1 MGEWDGEW
9 SSLEEWQIERMQ
21 KALEQF
27 DEWINQREAGQAE
40 AWTQYLK
47 RLDRRQ
53 RNGNRTKKTRRHP
66 AV

>member
-1 MGEWDGEW
+1 MAERDEW
-9 SSLEEWQIERMQ
+9 SSREEWQIERMQ

-27 DEWINQREAGQAE
+27 DEWTNQREAGQDE

-53 RNGNRTKKTRRHP
+53 RNGNRAKKTR
-66 AV
+66 